1 MKGEQLIFSNE
12 ADEALSRLLTTIAHD
27 KLFVLCDSHTVT
39 KVLPRIDVAEIDHAT
54 IITIPA
60 GDNHKDLESLSLVWR
75 MLSENLASR
84 HSLLINIGGGMV
96 TDLGGFAA
104 ATFKRG
110 MAFVNLPTTLLGAVD
125 AAVGGKTGINF
136 GGMKNEIGAFA
147 PAYATIVSTGYF
159 DTLPPEELRSGYAE
173 MIKHALLSDKGLY
186 YKLLDYDIE
195 HYTPHTLLPLLQESV
210 RFKQEIV
217 GKDPQEGSLRKI
229 LNIGHTIGHAFESHA
244 LHRNSPIAH
253 GYAVAWGLVC
263 ELLLAHR
270 LLGFPTTIIY
280 DLARYVEEHY
290 GSYAITC
297 DDYDELYRYMLH
309 DKKNEN
315 GDINFVL
322 LQEIGQAVTD
332 CHAEREEIEV
342 ALDVYRDLFHL

>member
-12 ADEALSRLLTTIAHD
+12 TDEALSRLLTTIAHD

-60 GDNHKDLESLSLVWR
+60 GDNHKELESLSLVWR

-173 MIKHALLSDKGLY
+173 MIKHGLISNTGVWADIMNFDMGRADYGALQKMVADSIDVKAA
-186 YKLLDYDIE
+186 
-195 HYTPHTLLPLLQESV
+195 
-210 RFKQEIV
+210 IV
-217 GKDPQEGSLRKI
+217 ANDPKENGLRKA
-229 LNIGHTIGHAFESHA
+229 LNVGHTAGHAIESLA
-244 LHRNSPIAH
+244 LMENRPVLH
-253 GYAVAWGLVC
+253 GYAVAWGMVC
-263 ELLLAHR
+263 ELYLSR
-270 LLGFPTTIIY
+270 VKKGFPQGEMHQTI
-280 DLARYVEEHY
+280 RYIKENY
-290 GSYAITC
+290 GTFDFGC
-297 DDYDELYRYMLH
+297 DKYEKLYSLMQH
-309 DKKNEN
+309 DKKNI
-315 GDINFVL
+315 GGVINFTL
-322 LQEIGQAVTD
+322 LSGIGRIELDCTADKDEIFAMLD
-332 CHAEREEIEV
+332 FFRE
-342 ALDVYRDLFHL
+342 ALN

>member
-1 MKGEQLIFSNE
+1 MKEQQLLFSNDI
-12 ADEALSRLLTTIAHD
+12 DEALSRLLATIAHD
-27 KLFVLCDSHTVT
+27 KLFVLCDSHTVEQ
-39 KVLPRIDVAEIDHAT
+39 VLPRIDVLEIKTAA

-60 GDNHKDLESLSLVWR
+60 GDSHKNIESLSHVWH

-84 HSLLINIGGGMV
+84 HSLLVNIGGGMV

-110 MAFVNLPTTLLGAVD
+110 MAFVNMPTTLLGAVD

-136 GGMKNEIGAFA
+136 GGLKNEVGAFA
-147 PAYATIVSTGYF
+147 PASGVIISTRYF
-159 DTLPPEELRSGYAE
+159 DTLPTEELYSGYAE
-173 MIKHALLSDKGLY
+173 MIKHALLCNKQLY
-186 YKLLDYDIE
+186 YELLDYDIG
-195 HYTPHTLLPLLQESV
+195 HYSPHTLLPLLQQSV
-210 RFKQEIV
+210 QFKQEIV
-217 GKDPQEGSLRKI
+217 GKDPSETSLRKI
-229 LNIGHTIGHAFESHA
+229 LNIGHTIGHALESHA
-244 LHRNSPIAH
+244 LHRNTPIAH

-270 LLGFPTTIIY
+270 IFGFPTSVIY
-280 DLARYVEEHY
+280 DLAHYIEAHY

-297 DDYDELYRYMLH
+297 DDYEELYRYMMH

-315 GDINFVL
+315 GHINFVL
-322 LQEIGQAVTD
+322 LQNIGQAVPD
-332 CHAEREEIEV
+332 CHVEREEVEI